1 MKKLILTLFSIV
13 VFSGLKA
20 QNYTKYLA
28 DARSSY
34 SANKLDDARFAMQQL
49 LQELD
54 IQAGKDILKILPV
67 KLEELNTN
75 TANDNVSGNSGFAGI
90 MIQRDYGS
98 GNKTAEIQI
107 IGNSP
112 LLASVNAILAL
123 PFGNA
128 NGNQKTIKIDGYK
141 ALLQKNT
148 DSETNTTSYEIQVP
162 LTSSLLTLSTKGLS
176 EEEIRNLAKNIPIAE
191 ISKHL

>member
-1 MKKLILTLFSIV
+1 MKKLIFTLFSIV
-13 VFSGLKA
+13 AFSGLKA

-34 SANKLDDARFAMQQL
+34 TANKLDDARFAMQQL

-54 IQAGKDILKILPV
+54 IMAGKDILKILPV
-67 KLEELNTN
+67 KLEELNAN

-112 LLASVNAILAL
+112 MLTSVNALLAL

-148 DSETNTTSYEIQVP
+148 DSETNTASYEIQVP
-162 LTSSLLTLSTKGLS
+162 LTSSLLTLNTKGLS
-176 EEEIRNLAKNIPIAE
+176 EEEIRNLAKSLPIAE
-191 ISKHL
+191 IAKHL